1 MKKKILIVVIIAVL
15 LLIGVGVF
23 IVSNSIAQQFKLRQ
37 EIAEINLLVNETNI
51 DYEAINKKLDE
62 TVSKGNYAIVEETA
76 KQYMSDTLGYIT
88 KITEILQDEQMSK
101 ILSAEN
107 YKQDMPEFVN
117 TKTYIEQTKTQL
129 EDNKNALL
137 EMFTE
142 EKVMSYIEQKNIS
155 KYYNDLYK
163 ELAFEGESIDDK
175 DIKTIEDSIDAV
187 IKMLDQSNKIID
199 FLIANN
205 GKWSIRGS
213 NVLFDSQALANEYN
227 NLISEL

>member
-1 MKKKILIVVIIAVL
+1 MKKKGLIAIIIVVL

-23 IVSNSIAQQFKLRQ
+23 IVSNGIMQQLKLRK
-37 EIAEINLLVNETNI
+37 EIGEINLLLNEKNI
-51 DYEAINKKLDE
+51 DYDAINKKLDE
-62 TVSKGNYAIVEETA
+62 TVSKGNYAVVEETA
-76 KQYMSDTLGYIT
+76 KQYMTDTLGYIT
-88 KITEILQDEQMSK
+88 KITEILQDKQMAK

-117 TKTYIEQTKTQL
+117 TKTYIEQTKKEL

-142 EKVMSYIEQKNIS
+142 EKVMSYIEQKNIG
-155 KYYNDLYK
+155 KYYNNLYK
-163 ELAFEGESIDDK
+163 ELAFEGESIDKD
-175 DIKTIEDSIDAV
+175 DIKTIEDSINTV
-187 IKMLDQSNKIID
+187 IKMLEQSNKIID

-205 GKWSIRGS
+205 GKWSIRGNS
-213 NVLFDSQALANEYN
+213 VLFDNQSLANEYN

>member
-175 DIKTIEDSIDAV
+175 DIKTIEDSIDTV

-213 NVLFDSQALANEYN
+213 SVLFDSQALANEYN